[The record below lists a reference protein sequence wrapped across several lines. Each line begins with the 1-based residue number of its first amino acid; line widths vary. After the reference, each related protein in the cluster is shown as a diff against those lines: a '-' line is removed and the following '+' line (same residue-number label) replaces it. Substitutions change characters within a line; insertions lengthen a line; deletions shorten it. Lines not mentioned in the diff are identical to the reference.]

1 LKGGKMDK
9 VLIVLRQMQWK
20 KAKGELEGMLE
31 TLWSD
36 NKQEEEECN
45 KLIRIVNNF
54 IEKVENETLIA

>member
-1 LKGGKMDK
+1 MDK

-20 KAKGELEGMLE
+20 KAKGELEAMLE
-31 TLWSD
+31 TLWS
-36 NKQEEEECN
+36 NGKEEEEECN

>member
-1 LKGGKMDK
+1 MDK